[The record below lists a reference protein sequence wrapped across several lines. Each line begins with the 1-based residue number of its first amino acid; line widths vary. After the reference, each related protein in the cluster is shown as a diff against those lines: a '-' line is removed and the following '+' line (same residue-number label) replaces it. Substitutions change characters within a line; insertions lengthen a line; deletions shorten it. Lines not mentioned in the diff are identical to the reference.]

1 MASVA
6 AVALEDD
13 GAVVAAEADVVA
25 HGVADLLLTRV
36 TSHDVEVD
44 LGIRLEVVLCGRDDL
59 VVHRE
64 RGEHAF
70 DGAGCTL
77 AELEQKA
84 ILAALKR
91 CDGDKRRA
99 AEELGISR
107 AKIYQRLKEWEG
119 LAS

>member
-1 MASVA
+1 MCASWRTR
-6 AVALEDD
+6 LR
-13 GAVVAAEADVVA
+13 G
-25 HGVADLLLTRV
+25 DLDNPSLVRPANETQDERLL
-36 TSHDVEVD
+36 S
-44 LGIRLEVVLCGRDDL
+44 
-59 VVHRE
+59 
-64 RGEHAF
+64 F